1 MKSCFGSTLMELNLT
16 GKSSKKE
23 KSVKLDIDCENSVG
37 SVFTK
42 QWPEMKHIFQLDNLQ
57 KYADHGNGFV
67 AEKLDGS
74 NVAISSNNII
84 SSRRNVL
91 MKNPTEQEMM
101 KFKFSGVTF
110 QKLVGIFH
118 KLRDLVNYFSEI
130 FPFLDIELILYGELV
145 QKGTATCK
153 EDKFRYRQRGIEEG
167 EFYVFGGGIAFE
179 DNLNISQISKAL
191 MHLRSKGFAVTNNIN
206 ERTGRSYLILL
217 MNHVFS
223 NLLASYGIQIVQH
236 KEMSL
241 KQCIQSYREKLME
254 NEIEGIVLNF
264 GDVIVKWK
272 GLDES
277 YPDIFMDQIQLLGTS
292 VDSYIME
299 AIVSVAEKARYRRN
313 AANKEKSTNILLEN
327 AFKSAMTKLRSLQDF
342 CENDSVTDSVVDDF
356 RSSLQCEM
364 MNDCH
369 SFEFESKL
377 KTFIECKIRCMTQ
390 E

>member
-1 MKSCFGSTLMELNLT
+1 MEFNLI

-23 KSVKLDIDCENSVG
+23 KSVKLDIDSENSVG

-57 KYADHGNGFV
+57 KYADQGNGFV

-74 NVAISSNNII
+74 NVAISSNHII
-84 SSRRNVL
+84 SSRRNIL

-101 KFKFSGVTF
+101 TFKFSGVTF
-110 QKLVGIFH
+110 IKLVGIFH
-118 KLRDLVNYFSEI
+118 KLRDLVNHFAEI

-153 EDKFRYRQRGIEEG
+153 EDKFRYRQRGIDEG

-179 DNLNISQISKAL
+179 DKLNPSQISKAL
-191 MHLRSKGFAVTNNIN
+191 NHLRSKGFAVTNNMN
-206 ERTGRSYLILL
+206 EQTGRSYLILL

-223 NLLASYGIQIVQH
+223 NLLASYGIQVIKH
-236 KEMSL
+236 EEMSL
-241 KQCIQSYREKLME
+241 KQCIQSYGEKLME
-254 NEIEGIVLNF
+254 NEIEGIVINF

-299 AIVSVAEKARYRRN
+299 AFISVAEKARYRRN
-313 AANKEKSTNILLEN
+313 VANKEKATDILLEN
-327 AFKSAMTKLRSLQDF
+327 AYKSAMTKLRSLQDL
-342 CENDSVTDSVVDDF
+342 CGKNSVTDPVVDDF
-356 RSSLQCEM
+356 RSSLQSEM

-369 SFEFESKL
+369 SFEFKSKL
-377 KTFIECKIRCMTQ
+377 KTFIESKVKGLTQ
-390 E
+390 